1 MSSTLASRRSLEFGK
16 DPRNHGGAYP
26 LVGAPAMERA
36 AYQLGKP
43 TTRVPGLGAGN
54 TPAMFSAP
62 VINRLRTQLGFQGVI
77 VSDSLSMGG
86 IGARYSL
93 PQAAVLALAAGNDL
107 ILLGNGALHEG
118 KAMSAIQAAVK
129 SGRIDRNKLHESALR
144 VNQLRDKWGLAPTP
158 CPQMPM

>member
-1 MSSTLASRRSLEFGK
+1 ML
-16 DPRNHGGAYP
+16 
-26 LVGAPAMERA
+26 
-36 AYQLGKP
+36 
-43 TTRVPGLGAGN
+43 
-54 TPAMFSAP
+54 SAP
-62 VINRLRTQLGFQGVI
+62 VINRLRTQLGFHGVI

-107 ILLGNGALHEG
+107 ILLGNGDPAYEC

-129 SGRIDRNKLHESALR
+129 SGRIDRKKLHESALR